1 MINLTNE
8 EKNLFALYRYDTI
21 GETVAVIREALNDI
35 IEPEDKT
42 AAVGLIHKLEEYCD
56 ECETRWDCFG

>member
-1 MINLTNE
+1 MIDLTIE

-21 GETVAVIREALNDI
+21 GETVAVIREALKDI
-35 IEPEDKT
+35 IEPEDK
-42 AAVGLIHKLEEYCD
+42 AATVSLIHKLEEYCD